1 MIDTILLN
9 LIKMLTERKVLNIE
23 NESKNYKKLID
34 QKSDK
39 NIFKIK
45 SDYNSDIYHIMFIY
59 GKLTTIKKIQDIDL
73 FFENSKK
80 DNRIFIGENINQKT
94 YKQFLEYKN
103 TEVFF
108 DYELLINVIDHNLQ
122 PKFEV
127 LSSSDIENLHKSY
140 ILDNKDIPIMLTTD
154 RIARYY
160 KLKDGDIVRIIRSSI
175 TSGYITSYR
184 IVRDGDI
191 KVLFKFT

>member
-140 ILDNKDIPIMLTTD
+140 ILDNKDIPVMLTTD

>member
-45 SDYNSDIYHIMFIY
+45 SDYNNDIYHIMFIY
-59 GKLTTIKKIQDIDL
+59 GKLTTIKKIQDIDI

-140 ILDNKDIPIMLTTD
+140 ILDNKDIPVMLTTD

>member
-9 LIKMLTERKVLNIE
+9 LIKMLTERKVLNVE

-45 SDYNSDIYHIMFIY
+45 SDYNSDVYHIMFIY
-59 GKLTTIKKIQDIDL
+59 GKLTTIKKIQDIDI

-80 DNRIFIGENINQKT
+80 DNRIFIGEKINQKT
-94 YKQFLEYKN
+94 YKQFLAYKN

-108 DYELLINVIDHNLQ
+108 DYELLINVVDHNLQ
-122 PKFEV
+122 PKFEI
-127 LSSSDIENLHKSY
+127 LSSSDVENLHKSY
-140 ILDNKDIPIMLTTD
+140 ILDNKDIPVMLTTD

>member
-59 GKLTTIKKIQDIDL
+59 GKLTTIKKIQDIDI

-140 ILDNKDIPIMLTTD
+140 ILDNKDIPVMLTTD